1 MIQDLLS
8 SRYVILREIGEGGM
22 AIVYLAH
29 EIKHGREVAIK
40 VLRSEVTAAVGTQRF
55 LREIG
60 IAARLAH
67 PHLVPLIDS
76 GVVEGVFYYVSAY
89 MPGGSLRDRLQRQ
102 AVLTLD
108 YVSRVARD
116 TGAALDY
123 MHRHGVVHRD
133 VKPENILFADEHALL
148 ADFGLARAIGADDVL
163 DGPAGGIHLTSP
175 GIVMGTAAY
184 MSPEQA
190 AGERHVDRRSDI
202 YSLACVIYEMLA
214 GRPPVLG
221 LSARATIARQISAI
235 PARVRTF
242 RPDLPAAVD
251 DALALA
257 LEKNPVHRF
266 DSVAAFIHAFTAT
279 PPPLA
284 PASAIRTD
292 QKVSWNQTEVRA
304 PAS

>member
-1 MIQDLLS
+1 MIQNLLS
-8 SRYVILREIGEGGM
+8 SRYVIVRKIGEGGM

-40 VLRSEVTAAVGTQRF
+40 VLRPEVTVALGTERF

-76 GVVEGVFYYVSAY
+76 GVVEGVFYYVSAF

-102 AVLTLD
+102 ATLPLD
-108 YVSRVARD
+108 QVSRIARD
-116 TGAALDY
+116 IGAALGY
-123 MHRHGVVHRD
+123 MHRAGVVHRD

-148 ADFGLARAIGADDVL
+148 ADFGLARAVGADDVL
-163 DGPAGGIHLTSP
+163 DAATSGTHLTSP

-190 AGERHVDRRSDI
+190 AGERRMDCRSDI
-202 YSLACVIYEMLA
+202 YSLACVVYEMLA

-242 RPDLPAAVD
+242 RLDVPAAMD
-251 DALALA
+251 DALAVA
-257 LEKNPVHRF
+257 LEKNPAQRF
-266 DSVAAFIHAFTAT
+266 QSIAAFIDALTAGR
-279 PPPLA
+279 PA
-284 PASAIRTD
+284 HASASATRME
-292 QKVSWNQTEVRA
+292 QGGVWNQREVSA
-304 PAS
+304 PN